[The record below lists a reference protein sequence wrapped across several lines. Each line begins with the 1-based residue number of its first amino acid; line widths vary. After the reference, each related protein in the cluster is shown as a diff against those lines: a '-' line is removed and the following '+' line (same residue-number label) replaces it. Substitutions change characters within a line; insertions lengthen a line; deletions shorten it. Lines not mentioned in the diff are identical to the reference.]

1 MRFPASTALCAAL
14 LALAFPARAGDE
26 AARLADLLGLRPGS
40 TVADVGAGTGRFA
53 LAFAE
58 RVGPSGR
65 VYATELEAEQLD
77 AIRDAAR
84 EAGLANVEAVQ
95 AEAAASGLP
104 TACCGAILLRDVY
117 HHLTQ
122 PLDVARDL
130 RRALAPG
137 GVLVV
142 VDFGPTWFLRPF
154 TPAGVDAERGGHGIT
169 IDAALRE
176 LREAGFE
183 EVRRVEPW
191 TTRWLGPD
199 PWALLLR
206 AESETAA
213 R

>member
-1 MRFPASTALCAAL
+1 MRFEASAVLCAAL
-14 LALAFPARAGDE
+14 LALASPTRAEDE
-26 AARLADLLGLRPGS
+26 AARLGELLALRAGS
-40 TVADVGAGTGRFA
+40 RVADVGAGDGRFA

-65 VYATELEAEQLD
+65 AYATELEAEQLA

-84 EAGLANVEAVQ
+84 EAGLANVEVVQ
-95 AEAAASGLP
+95 AELAASGLP
-104 TACCGAILLRDVY
+104 TGCCDAILLRDVY

-154 TPAGVDAERGGHGIT
+154 TPEGVGAERGGHGIEL
-169 IDAALRE
+169 DAALRE

-183 EVRRVEPW
+183 EVRRVVPW

-199 PWALLLR
+199 PWALVLR
-206 AESETAA
+206 AEPATAA